1 MSTWTAIRLSPDSA
15 QAPRTSTRVTR
26 GLHGALFGSLLLH
39 GLALAWVLRDG
50 EVPHPVS
57 APLVQ
62 VAILEVP
69 RPAPITPPEA
79 VAVPEPESPPVA
91 VRDDDGSPE
100 PEPVRKKVPEPDAV
114 PAPRPELAE
123 RNPPKVAEA
132 TPPEAA
138 HEDVAP
144 ADPAPV
150 AVTPPSHEADYL
162 DNPPPAYPRLSR
174 RLREEGEVE
183 LRVRVSPAGQAVAV
197 ELARSSGSGR
207 LDEAALQAVRSWRFE
222 PARRGEQPVEAWV
235 RVPIVF
241 RLEA

>member
-1 MSTWTAIRLSPDSA
+1 MTTRTAIRTSPDSA
-15 QAPRTSTRVTR
+15 QAPRTSTRVKK
-26 GLHGALFGSLLLH
+26 GLRGALFGSLLLH
-39 GLALAWVLRDG
+39 GLTLAWVLRDE
-50 EVPHPVS
+50 EVPQPVT

-62 VAILEVP
+62 VAILEAP
-69 RPAPITPPEA
+69 RPAPMTPPEA

-91 VRDDDGSPE
+91 VRDDHGRPE
-100 PEPVRKKVPEPDAV
+100 PEPVRKEVPEPEV
-114 PAPRPELAE
+114 VSEPQPALPERKPSE
-123 RNPPKVAEA
+123 VAEPM
-132 TPPEAA
+132 PPEAA
-138 HEDVAP
+138 HEEAAP

-150 AVTPPSHEADYL
+150 AVTPPTHEADYL

-207 LDEAALQAVRSWRFE
+207 LDEAALQAVRNWRFE